1 MIFNGEIVTFS
12 SFPKCAVVDERT
24 GKIVYGYDSYNDCER
39 WRCDAKNNWNYVV
52 KTEEEIKSQLRK

>member
-1 MIFNGEIVTFS
+1 MTNE
-12 SFPKCAVVDERT
+12 FPLYGVVDEST

-52 KTEEEIKSQLRK
+52 KSEKEIKSQLGKLAVVDC